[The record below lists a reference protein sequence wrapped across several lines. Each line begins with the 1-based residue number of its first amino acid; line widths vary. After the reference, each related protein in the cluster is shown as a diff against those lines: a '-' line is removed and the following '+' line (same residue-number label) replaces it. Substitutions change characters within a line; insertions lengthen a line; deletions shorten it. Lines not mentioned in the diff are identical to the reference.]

1 MSVARKAA
9 KVNNPNYVSNTPYR
23 RRLEWLLQNTDIEVS
38 LVCRRLGELGMEG
51 FVRPNGRPETSWLLR
66 SLGMKRHA
74 GSNKNGVRYQ
84 AVNFTEHITVDLA
97 NALYTALEMDPLIE
111 EGQDPLPRRERLART
126 CRWGE
131 GCDEPSGHGQF
142 GRFCATHA
150 EELAKLRM
158 KPVSYKRKGK
168 KLRAMAVKGRD
179 GQRSWAE
186 EIWEQVA

>member
-1 MSVARKAA
+1 
-9 KVNNPNYVSNTPYR
+9 
-23 RRLEWLLQNTDIEVS
+23 
-38 LVCRRLGELGMEG
+38 
-51 FVRPNGRPETSWLLR
+51 
-66 SLGMKRHA
+66 MKRHA

-131 GCDEPSGHGQF
+131 GCAELSGHGQF

-150 EELAKLRM
+150 EELAKLKV
-158 KPVSYKRKGK
+158 KPATINRKGK
-168 KLRAMAVKGRD
+168 KLRAMTKRGREV
-179 GQRSWAE
+179 QRSWAE
-186 EIWEQVA
+186 EILEQVA